1 MRSLFTYSEKEVEI
15 LATETV
21 NRVLQKERESET
33 RMANARLDA
42 KQQSDRLI
50 RDSGAEAAQ
59 MITDAK
65 QRAADIISGANAK
78 AEAEYS
84 AAAEKADRKCRELK
98 EKNSGLK
105 EKAVDITAKILF

>member
-1 MRSLFTYSEKEVEI
+1 MRSLFVYSEKEVEI

-21 NRVLQKERESET
+21 NRILQKEKESET
-33 RMANARLDA
+33 RMAKARLDA
-42 KQQSDRLI
+42 KQQSEQMI
-50 RDSGAEAAQ
+50 KDSGAEAAQ

-84 AAAEKADRKCRELK
+84 AAADAADRKCRELK

-105 EKAVDITAKILF
+105 EKAVEITAKILF